1 MSEYLKT
8 TNFTAKDS
16 LPAGDVNKKIVGA
29 QFDTEFNNI
38 STAIASKADL
48 SSPALVGVP
57 TAPTAT
63 AGNNTTQVATTAF
76 VTTAVTNGKV
86 SPAFT
91 GTPTAPTAAVDTNTT
106 QLATT
111 AFVKS
116 QITSDTAAPL
126 ALKAP
131 LASPALTGTPTAPTA
146 DFGTSTTQLATTA
159 FVQAAL
165 QAVYPV
171 GSIYVSTSATNPGT
185 TFGFGTWEAFGAGK
199 VLVGQDTEDASFDT
213 LEETGGSKD
222 AIVVEHYHDAEEGGG
237 ATGTLNSSFLGDFG
251 NFTSSSGIVSLSNS
265 YGNRSQ
271 GSAGT
276 GSLGLATINVPDH
289 SHTITSTGSSGT
301 DANLQPYVVVK
312 MWKRTA

>member
-38 STAIASKADL
+38 STAIASKANL

-76 VTTAVTNGKV
+76 VTTAVTNGVADGKV

-116 QITSDTAAPL
+116 QITSDIEAPL

-131 LASPALTGTPTAPTA
+131 LDSPTLTGTPTAPTA
-146 DFGTSTTQLATTA
+146 TEGTNTTQIATTA
-159 FVQAAL
+159 FVTTAISSISL
-165 QAVYPV
+165 SDVYPV
-171 GSIYVSTSATNPGT
+171 GSIYMNASVATNPGT
-185 TFGFGTWEAFGAGK
+185 LLGFGTW
-199 VLVGQDTEDASFDT
+199 ASFGSGRVLLGEGDGYT
-213 LEETGGSKD
+213 AETTGGSKD
-222 AIVVEHYHDAEEGGG
+222 AVVVSHTHTGSTDTESDHTHSSTQSFLSNVSGDIGYGGG
-237 ATGTLNSSFLGDFG
+237 SNSSF
-251 NFTSSSGIVSLSNS
+251 
-265 YGNRSQ
+265 RSVTTGGA
-271 GSAGT
+271 GS
-276 GSLGLATINVPDH
+276 H
-289 SHTITSTGSSGT
+289 SHTLTIDSTGSSGT
-301 DANLQPYVVVK
+301 DANLQPYVVVY
-312 MWKRTA
+312 MWKRTE